1 VVVGLVREIDAG
13 ARKPSPDLIEHALK
27 AAGG

>member
-1 VVVGLVREIDAG
+1 MREIDAG
-13 ARKPSPDLIEHALK
+13 SRKPSPALIEQALK